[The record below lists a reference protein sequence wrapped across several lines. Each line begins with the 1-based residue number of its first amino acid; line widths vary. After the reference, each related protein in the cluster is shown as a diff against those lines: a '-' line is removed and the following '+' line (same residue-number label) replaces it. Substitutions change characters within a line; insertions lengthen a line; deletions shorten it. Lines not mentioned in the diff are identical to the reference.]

1 MIKIEYLEEEIP
13 VYDITVKDNE
23 NFYANNILVHNCS
36 EILLEVSPLNN
47 LYDEEAYIAL
57 CILSNINMGKI
68 KSLKDMPKIATLL
81 VRSLDN
87 VIDIQGYPLP
97 AAKNS
102 TINNRYL
109 GIGVSDVAHYLT
121 KKKVKYDSDE
131 ALDIV
136 EEMMETWQFYLLKAS
151 MELAK
156 ERGEAPFFRE
166 KSKYADGWLPND
178 GKWKFIPKEDWEQL
192 RKDIVKY
199 GLRNLTLSAIPPAG
213 TSSDYSNSTSG
224 IDMPRDLIVTK
235 KSSAG
240 NAKQIVPNFSKG
252 SSYYTLATEV
262 DNSKYLK
269 LLSKIQLY
277 VDQAISTNV
286 YWTEEKDFELNKK
299 TNKLEFPMKLMIKS
313 IIEAWKLGL
322 KTTYYS
328 TFIGEKTSDDID
340 EGCSGG
346 GCSV

>member
-1 MIKIEYLEEEIP
+1 
-13 VYDITVKDNE
+13 
-23 NFYANNILVHNCS
+23 
-36 EILLEVSPLNN
+36 
-47 LYDEEAYIAL
+47 
-57 CILSNINMGKI
+57 MGKI

-121 KKKVKYDSDE
+121 KKK
-131 ALDIV
+131 A
-136 EEMMETWQFYLLKAS
+136 WQFYLLKAS